1 MKPGRQSQGGR
12 EDGKGRK
19 IFSRSSNN
27 SKAKEKGR
35 GHRKETARRVKL
47 FSLTKR
53 NREKVRRQKLMMM
66 APYIEIFFAFFF
78 ASVLC
83 VFVGRRLMISQH
95 THTHTH
101 IVGIGEGTGECGKQ
115 GRVLKVVL
123 MLMTFH
129 YRTQRAR
136 ETVMVLSV
144 DKLLN
149 IFHATCP
156 SPSPGP
162 SLCLFYISACSVT
175 SLLG

>member
-78 ASVLC
+78 CLRSVC
-83 VFVGRRLMISQH
+83 FCWQTFDDFPAH
-95 THTHTH
+95 TYTHTHCWNRGGDWGVWQARPGVESCFNVNDISLQDT
-101 IVGIGEGTGECGKQ
+101 TGERDGDGAVC
-115 GRVLKVVL
+115 
-123 MLMTFH
+123 
-129 YRTQRAR
+129 
-136 ETVMVLSV
+136 
-144 DKLLN
+144 
-149 IFHATCP
+149 
-156 SPSPGP
+156 
-162 SLCLFYISACSVT
+162 
-175 SLLG
+175 